1 VAASFLTGACIATNG
16 LFCADATMAAT
27 TPDFPTEMLAGRS
40 GGRGGGRVSRAPPRA
55 RSAPIRTRTIER
67 TTIFQPAPV
76 YSSPS
81 VIVSPF
87 GYNPFGGF
95 GKFCN

>member
-1 VAASFLTGACIATNG
+1 VAASFLTGAFIAANA
-16 LFCADATMAAT
+16 LFCADGAMAAT
-27 TPDFPTEMLAGRS
+27 IPDFPTEMLAGRS
-40 GGRGGGRVSRAPPRA
+40 GGRGGGRVSRAVPRA
-55 RSAPIRTRTIER
+55 RSAPTRTRTIER
-67 TTIFQPAPV
+67 TTIIQPAPV

-95 GKFCN
+95 GKCCN

>member
-1 VAASFLTGACIATNG
+1 VAASFFTGAFIAANA
-16 LFCADATMAAT
+16 LFCADAAMAAA

-40 GGRGGGRVSRAPPRA
+40 GGRGGGRVSRAAPRA
-55 RSAPIRTRTIER
+55 RSAPVRTRTIER
-67 TTIFQPAPV
+67 TTIIQPAPV

-95 GKFCN
+95 GKCCN